1 MFPYLPKES
10 APKFIDHLQQRL
22 KADFVNYGLMIEEFH
37 FSPSKKTGIWNE
49 NFYPLFSPIALLVI
63 RYLVPNAFYFLLV
76 KIEFFISYLEKFRDK
91 IPEKLESLVKE
102 CCIKFDINCPIPS

>member
-22 KADFVNYGLMIEEFH
+22 KADFVNYGLMIGEFH

-49 NFYPLFSPIALLVI
+49 NFYPLFSPIPLLVI
-63 RYLVPNAFYFLLV
+63 RYLVPNAFYFLWV